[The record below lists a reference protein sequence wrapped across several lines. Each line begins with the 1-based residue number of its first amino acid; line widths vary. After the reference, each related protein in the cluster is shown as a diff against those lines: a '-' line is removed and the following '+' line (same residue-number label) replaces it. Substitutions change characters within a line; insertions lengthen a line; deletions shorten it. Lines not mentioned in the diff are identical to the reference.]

1 MRTAKLGA
9 SDLGLTLQAEVGLVS
24 GHAEHPLNARL
35 GPVYSSQADL
45 GFLLSWVY
53 EYPPKNP
60 TNGCLQASWRAN
72 IWLLWV
78 EVREVSLGALELR
91 GSPGTDKERYFL
103 GRGQGK
109 ARPNFEE
116 LMWVRQGKLTEQ
128 LLSDI
133 FFKFA
138 ILRQ

>member
-53 EYPPKNP
+53 EYPQRSPRMDVYKHL
-60 TNGCLQASWRAN
+60 GAQAS
-72 IWLLWV
+72 
-78 EVREVSLGALELR
+78 G
-91 GSPGTDKERYFL
+91 YF
-103 GRGQGK
+103 G
-109 ARPNFEE
+109 
-116 LMWVRQGKLTEQ
+116 
-128 LLSDI
+128 
-133 FFKFA
+133 
-138 ILRQ
+138 